1 MTLAPF
7 VQAPLYIQIHAA
19 CAMFALIAGPFS
31 LYSRKRSLFHKYLG
45 YAWMLAMIGAAVSSF
60 WIGSF
65 GVIGSFSPLHAL
77 SILTLGSVALSLY
90 FILNGNI
97 IGHRKTLT
105 NLYWRGLIIAGIF
118 NFLPGRTSSRAV
130 FGENESMG
138 LVVVALSLG
147 LVIASSVWT
156 NRSAVSALFAPKKN
170 LPV

>member
-1 MTLAPF
+1 MSLEPF

-19 CAMFALIAGPFS
+19 CALFALVAGPFS
-31 LYSRKRSLFHKYLG
+31 LYSRKRSVFHKLLG
-45 YAWMLAMIGAAVSSF
+45 YTWMLAMIGAAVSSF

-77 SILTLGSVALSLY
+77 SILSLGSVALSLY

-118 NFLPGRTSSRAV
+118 NFLPGRTTNRAF
-130 FGENESMG
+130 FGDNESIG
-138 LVVVALSLG
+138 LVVVGAGLG
-147 LVIASSVWT
+147 IVLGSMVWT
-156 NRSAVSALFAPKKN
+156 QRSAVLALVGPKKN
-170 LPV
+170 LPI